1 MLVKNKIIIKDA
13 LILIKIRE
21 WKRWFTYLRAVM
33 FLGNGSAEEDL

>member
-21 WKRWFTYLRAVM
+21 MEEMVYVFV
-33 FLGNGSAEEDL
+33 GSYVFG

>member
-21 WKRWFTYLRAVM
+21 MEEIVYVFV
-33 FLGNGSAEEDL
+33 GSYVFG

>member
-21 WKRWFTYLRAVM
+21 MEQMVYIFV
-33 FLGNGSAEEDL
+33 GSYVFV